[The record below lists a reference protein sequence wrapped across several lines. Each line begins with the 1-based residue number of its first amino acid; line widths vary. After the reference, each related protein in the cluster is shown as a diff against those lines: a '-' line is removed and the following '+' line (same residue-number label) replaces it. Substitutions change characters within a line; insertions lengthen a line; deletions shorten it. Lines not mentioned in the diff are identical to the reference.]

1 MKAAS
6 IKVSPTAASSGRQ
19 RARLLAQLPRDKADT
34 LLLLVA
40 ALMVLAPHAGHLPLW
55 VSALC
60 GLTLLWRAVATLR
73 GTRMPSAFLLLP
85 LSIAAMAGVFMS
97 YRTLFGRDAGVAMLV
112 LLVAFKMLEMHARRD
127 LFVVIFLSLFLVL
140 TNFFYSQSIFTALMM
155 IASVIALLTAQLSF
169 QFTGA
174 VPPLGKRLWMGARVF
189 LLAAP
194 LAVLLFFLFPRI
206 QGPLWGMPSDAQG
219 GRMGLSNSMA
229 PGNMSNLA
237 QSDELV
243 FQVRFLDPLPLKR
256 QMYWRG
262 VVLGDFDGRTWTKLR
277 RARQR
282 GADEIAMSVRGPAIR
297 YELTLEASSNNWLFA
312 LDLPDRLPEL
322 QGNPARVSRE
332 LELSASSAID
342 KRVRYDLNSHIDY
355 SLDATPE
362 LPERA
367 RWLALP
373 AGFNPQALAMGAA
386 IGEQERNPEARVRAV
401 LAMFTNEPF
410 AYTLQPPLL
419 GRDSVDDFLFR
430 SRAGF
435 CEHYASAFVVLMRA
449 AGVPARVVMGYQGG
463 ELNPVDG
470 FFSVRQSEAHA
481 WAEAWIGGRGWV
493 RVDPTAAVAPERVER
508 GLSSALAKNAPPVSG
523 LVGLLDF
530 SGERSA
536 LLAQLRFRI
545 DAINNGWN
553 QWVLNYTPE
562 RQEGFLESIKLG
574 LAHWRSLAILAA
586 IGALVLLLR
595 ALRQRRGSDPVDALY
610 SALCRRMSQLG
621 MARSADE
628 GPNAWSARLAQGTLT
643 ADQKAAVERF
653 LALYSAHKYSAR
665 PPASGLA
672 STLKSLLNNI

>member
-1 MKAAS
+1 MSAPAKRGAGPANAS
-6 IKVSPTAASSGRQ
+6 PSLG
-19 RARLLAQLPRDKADT
+19 RLLAQLPRDKADT
-34 LLLLVA
+34 MLLLVA

-73 GTRMPSAFLLLP
+73 GTRMPSALLLLP
-85 LSIAAMAGVFMS
+85 LSMAAMAGVFMS

-127 LFVVIFLSLFLVL
+127 LFVVIFLSFFLVL
-140 TNFFYSQSIFTALMM
+140 TNFFYSQSIFTALAM

-174 VPPLGKRLWMGARVF
+174 VPPLGRRLWMGARMF

-219 GRMGLSNSMA
+219 GRTGLSNSMA

-237 QSDELV
+237 QSDEMV
-243 FQVRFLDPLPLKR
+243 FQVRFLDPLPSKPQL
-256 QMYWRG
+256 YWRG
-262 VVLGDFDGRTWTKLR
+262 VVLGDFDGRTWTKVQRTR
-277 RARQR
+277 RR
-282 GADEIAMSVRGPAIR
+282 GADEIAMSVRGPEIR
-297 YELTLEASSNNWLFA
+297 YQVTLEPSTNNWLFA

-322 QGNPARVSRE
+322 QGNTARVSSE
-332 LELSASSAID
+332 LELSAGSALEQ
-342 KRVRYDLNSHIDY
+342 RVRYDLSSHIDY
-355 SLDATPE
+355 SLDATPA
-362 LPERA
+362 LAERA

-373 AGFNPQALAMGAA
+373 AGFNPQALVTGAT
-386 IGEQERNPEARVRAV
+386 IGELERDPEQRVRAV
-401 LAMFTNEPF
+401 LAMFTRQPF
-410 AYTLQPPLL
+410 SYTLQPPLL

-430 SRAGF
+430 TRAGF

-463 ELNPVDG
+463 ELNPIDG
-470 FFSVRQSEAHA
+470 FVSVRQSEAHA
-481 WAEAWIGGRGWV
+481 WAEVWLGGRGWV

-508 GLSSALAKNAPPVSG
+508 GLSSALAKNSPALSG
-523 LVGLLDF
+523 LGGLLDF
-530 SGERSA
+530 GGERNA

-562 RQEGFLESIKLG
+562 RQNGFLDSLKLS
-574 LAHWRSLAILAA
+574 LAHWRSLAILGA
-586 IGALVLLLR
+586 IGALLLLWR
-595 ALRQRRGSDPVDALY
+595 ALRQRRGTDPVDALY

-628 GPNAWSARLAQGTLT
+628 GPTAWAARLAQGTL
-643 ADQKAAVERF
+643 AAHQKAAVQRF